1 MSDQST
7 PNKPRILASEI
18 DSHEYIEGEL
28 VSKDAATETQSNGD
42 TSGDP
47 SGDPSVDKE
56 VAADASMQQ
65 EAGRST
71 ESTAPE
77 QDAQSHHSAASQA
90 VLALGGGADAG
101 GIEIAGLHE
110 DQVSVLQEQHAKGLI
125 EVQRK
130 ASELKVDIQALDQ
143 TLESLTGQARTAND
157 AGVNITA
164 THTQN
169 TSLGQTEI
177 IVGNTQRAAAGKVAP
192 LWAGLENSQ
201 LRIGLM
207 IGAAVLGG
215 ILLSALF
222 G

>member
-7 PNKPRILASEI
+7 PKKPRILASEM

-28 VSKDAATETQSNGD
+28 ISKDGSKNAEAEDLLEETADSAVDPAAEKGAEPTKTD
-42 TSGDP
+42 TDN
-47 SGDPSVDKE
+47 
-56 VAADASMQQ
+56 
-65 EAGRST
+65 ST
-71 ESTAPE
+71 S
-77 QDAQSHHSAASQA
+77 SQA
-90 VLALGGGADAG
+90 VLALGGGAEAG
-101 GIEIAGLHE
+101 GVEIAGLHE

-192 LWAGLENSQ
+192 LWAGLENTQ
-201 LRIGLM
+201 VRTGLI

-222 G
+222 S

>member
-1 MSDQST
+1 MSDQPTSK
-7 PNKPRILASEI
+7 KPRILASEL
-18 DSHEYIEGEL
+18 DSKEYVEGEL
-28 VSKDAATETQSNGD
+28 LAKGISSDATAKPGADVSAPQGQDVSAADTKTQTAGREPDKPAAT
-42 TSGDP
+42 
-47 SGDPSVDKE
+47 
-56 VAADASMQQ
+56 
-65 EAGRST
+65 
-71 ESTAPE
+71 
-77 QDAQSHHSAASQA
+77 QA
-90 VLALGGGADAG
+90 VLALGGGADV
-101 GIEIAGLHE
+101 EISGLHE
-110 DQVSVLQEQHAKGLI
+110 NQVSVLQEQHAKGLI

-192 LWAGLENSQ
+192 LWSGLENPQ
-201 LRIGLM
+201 LRTGLM
-207 IGAAVLGG
+207 IAAAVLAG

>member
-7 PNKPRILASEI
+7 SNTKAGGNAGALKKGGSANAKMTAEQQPINS
-18 DSHEYIEGEL
+18 DSIEGEL
-28 VSKDAATETQSNGD
+28 ITE
-42 TSGDP
+42 
-47 SGDPSVDKE
+47 SVDAPTE
-56 VAADASMQQ
+56 DMALNALDDSQDTEESVQVDASESSA
-65 EAGRST
+65 EAM
-71 ESTAPE
+71 P
-77 QDAQSHHSAASQA
+77 ASQKA

-101 GIEIAGLHE
+101 GVEIVGLHE
-110 DQVSVLQEQHAKGLI
+110 SQVSVLQEQHAKGLI

-143 TLESLTGQARTAND
+143 TLESLTSQARTAND

-192 LWAGLENSQ
+192 IWGGIESPQ
-201 LRIGLM
+201 LRTGLM
-207 IGAAVLGG
+207 IGAAVLAGV
-215 ILLSALF
+215 LLSALF

>member
-7 PNKPRILASEI
+7 PKKPRILASEM

-28 VSKDAATETQSNGD
+28 ISKDGSKNAEAEDLLEETADSAVDPAAEKDAEPTKTD
-42 TSGDP
+42 TDN
-47 SGDPSVDKE
+47 
-56 VAADASMQQ
+56 
-65 EAGRST
+65 ST
-71 ESTAPE
+71 S
-77 QDAQSHHSAASQA
+77 SQA
-90 VLALGGGADAG
+90 VLALGGGAEAG
-101 GIEIAGLHE
+101 GVEIAGLHE

-192 LWAGLENSQ
+192 LWAGLENTQ
-201 LRIGLM
+201 VRTGLI

-222 G
+222 S